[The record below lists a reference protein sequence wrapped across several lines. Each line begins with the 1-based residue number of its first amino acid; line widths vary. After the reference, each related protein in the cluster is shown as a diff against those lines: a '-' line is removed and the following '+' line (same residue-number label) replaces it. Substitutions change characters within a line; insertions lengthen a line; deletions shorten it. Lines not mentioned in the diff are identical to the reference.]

1 MPAGGEPP
9 TVHSS
14 QHRRVLSDF
23 IEQAAL
29 YLQGRIAAGGE
40 IPFELASS
48 GSRRGGVAL
57 HSYRPLTGR
66 FISEQWGALR
76 SLDSYAPAA
85 ELLGATH
92 GLERYLLSRGITRMP
107 VTEARRSEAALR
119 ALLQE
124 IFSEASDFELR
135 PERVEGALHAL
146 QGSASTQAVAVSIL
160 ATLHGIALGSA
171 ELALAKGL
179 SLVRPEELEDI
190 PEQVHGHDGQP
201 LLVAIFTSELEDV
214 QAALAQGT
222 DVLSELLQALRLF
235 GDGRIGMGRLA
246 WSRVGAGSW
255 SPLVLGG
262 GGRPRGTL
270 LITDE
275 QQDELRAFCN
285 LVSRRAPDGNELA
298 WALDR
303 FQMGCERDHEYQAL
317 SDYLQALRGLLEPE
331 GPSSGLLAGRLAALC
346 STPDQRVWLT
356 ERIARTI
363 ALEREVIAGTA
374 TRNSPGEEL
383 VTALADHLRA
393 LLRDVICGHLDP
405 DLALLADELLA
416 PQAQQDPEP
425 SDELSL
431 AAAFGIDEGLPVD
444 TPALQGELWE
454 EPRAEAL
461 TTGF

>member
-14 QHRRVLSDF
+14 QHRHLLSDF

-29 YLQGRIAAGGE
+29 HLQGRLATGGE

-57 HSYRPLTGR
+57 HSYRPLTER
-66 FISEQWGALR
+66 FISEHWGVLR
-76 SLDSYAPAA
+76 GLDSYAPAA
-85 ELLGATH
+85 ELLGRTH

-119 ALLQE
+119 TLLEE
-124 IFSEASDFELR
+124 IFFEASDFELR
-135 PERVEGALHAL
+135 PERVQSALHAL
-146 QGSASTQAVAVSIL
+146 HGSASTQAVSLSIL
-160 ATLHGIALGSA
+160 ATLHGIALNSA
-171 ELALAKGL
+171 ELALTKGL
-179 SLVRPEELEDI
+179 SLVRPEELESI
-190 PEQVHGHDGQP
+190 PEQAHGHDGQP
-201 LLVAIFTSELEDV
+201 RLVAIFTSEQEDV

-222 DVLSELLQALRLF
+222 DVLRELLRALRLF
-235 GDGRIGMGRLA
+235 GDGRISMGQLA
-246 WSRVGAGSW
+246 WSRVGSGSW

-303 FQMGCERDHEYQAL
+303 FQMGCERDHEYEAL
-317 SDYLQALRGLLEPE
+317 SDYLQALRALLEPE

-346 STPDQRVWLT
+346 STPDRRVWLT
-356 ERIARTI
+356 ERIVRTI
-363 ALEREVIAGTA
+363 ALEREVIAGAA
-374 TRNSPGEEL
+374 TPNAAGEEL
-383 VTALADHLRA
+383 VSALGDHLRA
-393 LLRDVICGHLDP
+393 LLRDVICAHLDP

-416 PQAQQDPEP
+416 PAAQEHPEP
-425 SDELSL
+425 RDELSL
-431 AAAFGIDEGLPVD
+431 PQALGIDEHLPVD
-444 TPALQGELWE
+444 TSMLQGELWE
-454 EPRAEAL
+454 EQHPEVL
-461 TTGF
+461 TSG